1 MIECKIFNA
10 KEMWMDFKEFGKS
23 IALMRK
29 DKKISQGQMAKDLH
43 ISRATI
49 SSLENA
55 KTVDIGI
62 RKILQIIDYLGYE
75 LAFKEK
81 STFPTFEE
89 LRDEG

>member
-1 MIECKIFNA
+1 
-10 KEMWMDFKEFGKS
+10 MDFKEFGES

-29 DKKISQGQMAKDLH
+29 DKKISQVQMAKDLN

-62 RKILQIIDYLGYE
+62 KKILQIIDYLGYE
-75 LAFKEK
+75 LVFKEK
-81 STFPTFEE
+81 SAFPTFEE

>member
-1 MIECKIFNA
+1 
-10 KEMWMDFKEFGKS
+10 MDFKKFGKS
-23 IALMRK
+23 ITLMRK
-29 DKKISQGQMAKDLH
+29 DKKISQEQMAKDLN

-75 LAFKEK
+75 LDFKEK
-81 STFPTFEE
+81 SAFPTFEE
-89 LRDEG
+89 LRDER